1 MKIGLYCPKGCSQ
14 FSAPADTPAD
24 EIVDRM
30 IDEGPWYALAAGE
43 TFDEMVQAALSER
56 GRILCPDCGKALSI
70 RVRPDEEQHPFQPVG
85 SVPVF
90 LARCTGE
97 LTPCS

>member
-1 MKIGLYCPKGCSQ
+1 MRIGLYCPSDCSR

-24 EIVDRM
+24 DILDRM

-43 TFDEMVQAALSER
+43 TFEEMVRAALSER

-70 RVRPDEEQHPFQPVG
+70 RVRPEEDDRHLERGRSIPI
-85 SVPVF
+85 SCE
-90 LARCTGE
+90 RCTSE
-97 LTPCS
+97 LTPCR